1 MKILV
6 TGAAGLL
13 GSHVAELALE
23 RGDDVRVM
31 VRPGEDVSWLA
42 EAGAE
47 VHWGDMV
54 DAASLQAAVR
64 HTDCVVNCAAR
75 MTPWGPETEYQL
87 VNVRGPQLLA
97 EAAMVAGVQ
106 RIIHVSSVDVHGLV
120 VGNGIDESAPYGTER
135 DPYCRSKIAG
145 ERVLQQ
151 LILDKEAPI
160 TIIRPGVIY
169 GPRDTNSFYRFAKL
183 VEQGKM
189 AIIGPGT
196 NHLPLVY
203 VEDVARAIL
212 LASEAKQE
220 NGKVYIVVDDEPI
233 TQQDYFNTIAK
244 ELDVPFPRWHIPYRL
259 ALAVGAI
266 SEMVGHLLRMK
277 QPPPLMRFG
286 MIQLAGENRF
296 VISHAKSELNF
307 SPQVHLADGVRK
319 SVAWYRMYNSTQ
331 SKTHTHA
338 NLSQET
344 IRRNSSKTQSKQ
356 TVSPY

>member
-47 VHWGDMV
+47 ICWGDMI

-64 HTDCVVNCAAR
+64 QMECVVNCAAR
-75 MTPWGPETEYQL
+75 MTPWGPEVEYQQ
-87 VNVRGPQLLA
+87 VNVRGPKLLA
-97 EAAMVAGVQ
+97 EAAIVAGVQ
-106 RIIHVSSVDVHGLV
+106 RIIHISSVDVHGLV
-120 VGNGIDESAPYGTER
+120 VGNGIDETAPYGTEQ

-169 GPRDTNSFYRFAKL
+169 GPRDTNSFSRFAKL

-189 AIIGPGT
+189 AFIGAGT
-196 NHLPLVY
+196 NHLP
-203 VEDVARAIL
+203 
-212 LASEAKQE
+212 
-220 NGKVYIVVDDEPI
+220 
-233 TQQDYFNTIAK
+233 
-244 ELDVPFPRWHIPYRL
+244 
-259 ALAVGAI
+259 
-266 SEMVGHLLRMK
+266 
-277 QPPPLMRFG
+277 
-286 MIQLAGENRF
+286 
-296 VISHAKSELNF
+296 
-307 SPQVHLADGVRK
+307 
-319 SVAWYRMYNSTQ
+319 
-331 SKTHTHA
+331 
-338 NLSQET
+338 
-344 IRRNSSKTQSKQ
+344 
-356 TVSPY
+356 